1 MTGTGTKTDPYVVT
15 TWNELMNVLPQE
27 NKYAILNND
36 IDMKGKSI
44 TNSGVILACN
54 FDGQNH
60 SIKNVYLNS
69 EQLENTELFKMYYA
83 ISFKNVKLINWYV
96 NGVSIFSGDSSSPAN
111 RPMPTIENLSFSGV
125 LANIRSHFLTFSGG
139 VSSRPVFKKS
149 SIFTINDNVN
159 GIISISH
166 GSGKPIFE
174 DSKIECYG
182 SVRGRALSVALHN
195 SHITGEITLTDV
207 ESDVDT
213 FNVDSEHTVSQNL
226 IDIHVNSS
234 EEFNSTFNG
243 DRLLVNTSFLGD
255 VVTSGTFI
263 ACTLL
268 EEIDET
274 FLNNHG
280 FLLGD
285 KPTEFSWNDWLASIS
300 STAYY
305 DTSDNEHFLTY
316 NTNNGK
322 YNISLVDLPN
332 GCYTRNM
339 PVWDW
344 QSGEYYFAASSYK
357 KYRCIVDTEL
367 PEGIYPLVRFFRNGN
382 DDDWTLSGVGDV
394 VDIQA
399 PYSTSSFTV
408 NIGVINRTGQNLTED
423 VTINNVTIYEHSSWK
438 IENDKLVNTDLP
450 EVTPIGAFCN
460 CTSLT
465 NVSIP
470 ESVNYIGPYAFYN
483 TKLKKIKIA
492 SNCKYYDTS
501 FPKDCEIEFY
511 E

>member
-1 MTGTGTKTDPYVVT
+1 MTGTGTKANPYIVT

-27 NKYAILNND
+27 NTHAILNND
-36 IDMKGKSI
+36 IDMKGKNI

-69 EQLENTELFKMYYA
+69 EQLENSELFKMYYA
-83 ISFKNVKLINWYV
+83 ISFKNVKLINWYI
-96 NGVSIFSGDSSSPAN
+96 NGVGIFSGDSSSPVN
-111 RPMPTIENLSFSGV
+111 RLMPTIENFSFSGV
-125 LANIRSHFLTFSGG
+125 LTNNKCRFLTFTG
-139 VSSRPVFKKS
+139 VTSKPIFKNS
-149 SIFTINDNVN
+149 SIFTISDNVD

-166 GSGKPIFE
+166 GSEKPIFE

-182 SVRGRALSVALHN
+182 SVSGRALSVKLHN
-195 SHITGEITLTDV
+195 SHITGEIALTDI
-207 ESDVDT
+207 ESNVDV
-213 FNVDSEHTVSQNL
+213 FNVDSEHAVSQNL

-243 DRLLVNTSFLGD
+243 DRLLVNTTLLGN
-255 VVTSGTFI
+255 VITSGTFI

-285 KPTEFSWNDWLASIS
+285 KPTEFSWNDWLASIT

-305 DTSDNEHFLTY
+305 DTSSNEHFLTY

-322 YNISLVDLPN
+322 YNISLVDLPD
-332 GCYTRNM
+332 GCYTCNM
-339 PVWDW
+339 PVWEW

-367 PEGIYPLVRFFRNGN
+367 PDGLYPLVRFFRNGN
-382 DDDWTLSGVGDV
+382 DDDWSLLGVGDDV
-394 VDIQA
+394 VIQA
-399 PYSTSSFTV
+399 PYSTSRLTV
-408 NIGVINRTGQNLTED
+408 NIGAYNRTGHNITEN
-423 VTINNVTIYEHSSWK
+423 VTFNNVTIYEHSSWK

-450 EVTPIGAFCN
+450 EVIPIGSFCN
-460 CTSLT
+460 CVNLE
-465 NVSIP
+465 NVTIP

-483 TKLKKIKIA
+483 TKLKKVKIA
-492 SNCKYYDTS
+492 SNCVYYDTS
-501 FPKDCEIEFY
+501 FPRDCEIEFY
-511 E
+511 D

>member
-27 NKYAILNND
+27 NTYAILNND
-36 IDMKGKSI
+36 IDMKGKNI

-54 FDGQNH
+54 LDGQNH

-69 EQLENTELFKMYYA
+69 EQLENTELFKMYYS
-83 ISFKNVKLINWYV
+83 ISFKNVKLLNWYV

-111 RPMPTIENLSFSGV
+111 RLMPTIESFTFSGI
-125 LANIRSHFLTFSGG
+125 LTNNECHFLTFTG
-139 VSSRPVFKKS
+139 VTSKPIFKNS
-149 SIFTINDNVN
+149 SIFTISDNVE

-166 GSGKPIFE
+166 GSEKPIFE
-174 DSKIECYG
+174 NSKVECYG
-182 SVRGRALSVALHN
+182 NVNKRAIAATLDN
-195 SHITGEITLTDV
+195 SHITGELTISSIDSNVDV
-207 ESDVDT
+207 
-213 FNVDSEHTVSQNL
+213 FNVDSEHIVSQNL
-226 IDIHVNSS
+226 IDIHVQSLEDYNAS
-234 EEFNSTFNG
+234 FNG
-243 DRLLVNTSFLGD
+243 DKLLVNTTLLGD
-255 VVTSGTFI
+255 VITSGTFI

-305 DTSDNEHFLTY
+305 DASSNEHFLTY
-316 NTNNGK
+316 NTNDGK
-322 YNISLVDLPN
+322 YNISIVDLPN

-344 QSGEYYFAASSYK
+344 QSGEYYFAASDYK
-357 KYRCIVDTEL
+357 KYRCVVDAEL
-367 PEGIYPLVRFFRNGN
+367 PEGVYPLVRFFRNG
-382 DDDWTLSGVGDV
+382 DGDEWLLSGVGDDV
-394 VDIQA
+394 VIQA

-408 NIGVINRTGQNLTED
+408 NIGAYNRTGHSITEN
-423 VTINNVTIYEHSSWK
+423 VTFNNVTIYEHSSWK
-438 IENDKLVNTDLP
+438 IENDKLVNSDLP
-450 EVTPIGAFCN
+450 DTIPIGAFCN
-460 CTSLT
+460 CVNLE

-470 ESVNYIGPYAFYN
+470 ESIKHIGPYTFYN

-492 SNCKYYDTS
+492 SNCVYYDTS
-501 FPKDCEIEFY
+501 FPRDCEIVFY

>member
-1 MTGTGTKTDPYVVT
+1 MTGTGTKTDPYIVT
-15 TWNELMNVLPQE
+15 TWNELMTVLPQE

-60 SIKNVYLNS
+60 SIKNVYLSDKNL
-69 EQLENTELFKMYYA
+69 QNAELFKMYYA
-83 ISFKNVKLINWYV
+83 NSFRNVKLINWYA
-96 NGVSIFSGDSSSPAN
+96 NGVSVFSGDSSSPSL
-111 RPMPTIENLSFSGV
+111 RPMPSIESFSFSGV
-125 LANIRSHFLTFSGG
+125 LANANSHFLIFSG
-139 VSSRPVFKKS
+139 VSYKPIFKKS

-166 GSGKPIFE
+166 GSNKPIFE

-182 SVRGRALSVALHN
+182 NVNNCAIAASLHN
-195 SHITGEITLTDV
+195 SHITGEITLTDI
-207 ESDVDT
+207 ESDV
-213 FNVDSEHTVSQNL
+213 NVFDIESRYTVSQNL

-234 EEFNSTFNG
+234 EEYRSYFNG
-243 DRLLVNTSFLGD
+243 DRLLVNTSFLGN
-255 VVTSGTFI
+255 VLTRGTFI

-285 KPTEFSWNDWLASIS
+285 NPTEFSWNDWLASIS

-305 DTSDNEHFLTY
+305 DTSSNEHILTY

-332 GCYTRNM
+332 GYYTRNM

-357 KYRCIVDTEL
+357 KYRCVVDAEL
-367 PEGIYPLVRFFRNGN
+367 PEGIYPLVIFFRNGVS
-382 DDDWTLSGVGDV
+382 DDWSSGVGDDV
-394 VDIQA
+394 VIQA

-408 NIGVINRTGQNLTED
+408 NVGVINRTGQNITED
-423 VTINNVTIYEHSSWK
+423 VTINNVTVYEHSSWK
-438 IENDKLVNTDLP
+438 IENDKLINTDLP

-492 SNCKYYDTS
+492 SDCKYYDTS

>member
-1 MTGTGTKTDPYVVT
+1 MTGTGTKANPYVVT
-15 TWNELMNVLPQE
+15 TWNELMTVLPQE
-27 NKYAILNND
+27 NTYAILNND
-36 IDMKGKSI
+36 IDMKGKNI

-54 FDGQNH
+54 LDGQNH

-96 NGVSIFSGDSSSPAN
+96 NGVSVFSGNNSSPSL
-111 RPMPTIENLSFSGV
+111 RPMPTIENLSFSGA
-125 LANIRSHFLTFSGG
+125 LANVNCHFLTFSGG
-139 VSSRPVFKKS
+139 TSSKPIFKKT

-166 GSGKPIFE
+166 GSEKPIFE

-182 SVRGRALSVALHN
+182 TVNVRAVAVSLHN
-195 SHITGEITLTDV
+195 SHITGEITLSTIEKGVNVFDI
-207 ESDVDT
+207 ESRY
-213 FNVDSEHTVSQNL
+213 TVSQNL
-226 IDIHVNSS
+226 IDIHVQSLDDYNAS
-234 EEFNSTFNG
+234 FNG
-243 DRLLVNTSFLGD
+243 DKLLVNTSFLGN
-255 VVTSGTFI
+255 VTTSGTFI

-285 KPTEFSWNDWLASIS
+285 KPTEFSWSDWLASIS
-300 STAYY
+300 STVYY
-305 DTSDNEHFLTY
+305 DLSSNEHLLTY
-316 NTNNGK
+316 NTNDGK
-322 YNISLVDLPN
+322 YNISIVDLPN

-344 QSGEYYFAASSYK
+344 QSGEYYFAASDYK
-357 KYRCIVDTEL
+357 KYRCVVDAEL
-367 PEGIYPLVRFFRNGN
+367 PDGVYPLVRFFRNGN
-382 DDDWTLSGVGDV
+382 GDDWTLTGVGDV
-394 VDIQA
+394 VDIRA
-399 PYSTSSFTV
+399 PYSTSSFSV
-408 NIGVINRTGQNLTED
+408 NVGVINRTGQNITED
-423 VTINNVTIYEHSSWK
+423 IAINNVTIYEYSSWK

-460 CTSLT
+460 CVNLE

-470 ESVNYIGPYAFYN
+470 ESVKHIGPYAFYN